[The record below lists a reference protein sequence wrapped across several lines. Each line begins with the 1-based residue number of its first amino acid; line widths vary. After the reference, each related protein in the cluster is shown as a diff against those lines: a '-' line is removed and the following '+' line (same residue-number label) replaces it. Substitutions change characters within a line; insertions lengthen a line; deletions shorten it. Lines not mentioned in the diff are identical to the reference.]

1 MLCQSRIV
9 RRLVQL
15 FVYNNKISCFVSFLL
30 IKVSLEVVLVWWV
43 QRCSDFLRLDNEG
56 FSWDFLFVDLCLFG
70 ELHILKTNK
79 KKLELYFSFLFFSFF
94 ASYQDVPRRYPNV
107 ESDSFV
113 VPLQTSFWHV
123 DIHIWIV
130 PGQLIPHSTFFCLPW
145 ENVLG
150 KLVSLASLHP
160 DL

>member
-15 FVYNNKISCFVSFLL
+15 FVYNDKISCSLSFLL

-70 ELHILKTNK
+70 ELHILKKMKNYFWSDIF
-79 KKLELYFSFLFFSFF
+79 LFSFFFFFF
-94 ASYQDVPRRYPNV
+94 ASYLDVPRRYPNV

-130 PGQLIPHSTFFCLPW
+130 PDQLIPHSTFFCLPLG
-145 ENVLG
+145 NV
-150 KLVSLASLHP
+150 
-160 DL
+160 